1 MKINIYNKKIYTYF
15 LKIIKKNLFYKI
27 KQIHITYSSIIFK
40 ILRTI
45 EQENTN
51 EKRKKKCHKRK

>member
-27 KQIHITYSSIIFK
+27 KQIHITYRSIIFK

-51 EKRKKKCHKRK
+51 EKRKKKCQT